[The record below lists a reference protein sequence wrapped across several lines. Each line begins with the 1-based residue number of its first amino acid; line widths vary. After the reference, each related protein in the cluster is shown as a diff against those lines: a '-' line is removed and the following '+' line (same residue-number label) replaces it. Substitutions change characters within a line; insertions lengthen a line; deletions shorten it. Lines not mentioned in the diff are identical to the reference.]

1 MYIWYK
7 WSKYINQS
15 QRLVECIKYCD
26 PTVWYPEETYVNI
39 MITEYERERLQKDK
53 VNISQQKPEVNILIK
68 G

>member
-1 MYIWYK
+1 
-7 WSKYINQS
+7 
-15 QRLVECIKYCD
+15 
-26 PTVWYPEETYVNI
+26 